1 MVLLALIIIGI
12 YILINIILLHR
23 TKKIRK
29 GKKTVTI
36 KIVSLVSII
45 MFLLSLLILLFGA
58 MSYLHGKTLINIVVT
73 VIYCLILIFISYK
86 FICFYIVD
94 DAIIYGYNYYMFKD
108 IHKIE
113 IRKIKNKFLVTI
125 YIKGATILYFKLD
138 YLKKKTL
145 LNALHGKVLCINL

>member
-1 MVLLALIIIGI
+1 MVLLALIILGI
-12 YILINIILLHR
+12 YILVNIILLHR

-29 GKKTVTI
+29 GKKAVTI
-36 KIVSLVSII
+36 RIMSLVSII

-58 MSYLHGKTLINIVVT
+58 MSYLHDKNLINIVVPA
-73 VIYCLILIFISYK
+73 IYCLILIFISYK
-86 FICFYIVD
+86 FICFYIID

-108 IHKIE
+108 IQKIE
-113 IRKIKNKFLVTI
+113 IRKAKNKFIVTI
-125 YIKGATILYFKLD
+125 YITGTTTLYFKLD